1 MSKNLPEAIGSFTR
15 TGKSFEKFQNP
26 GTRGS
31 FHFEHIKKQ
40 NQRFFDQ

>member
-1 MSKNLPEAIGSFTR
+1 MSMNLPEAIGSFRR
-15 TGKSFEKFQNP
+15 TGESFEKFQNA

-31 FHFEHIKKQ
+31 FHSVHIKKQ